1 MHSEDDEDSGLI
13 CATFTRYQGQPVSI
27 KSGVE
32 LEEDGSLCL
41 YFMEEDATNFE
52 GKEQY
57 TVISDS
63 PTSRD
68 FHVLFTTD
76 QFSEALQ
83 AYNELKASGCIDIPD
98 ELLKHQV
105 GDSIQVA
112 GINDNG
118 KFRYDVDGL
127 TNGNM
132 AILATCLYFLK
143 YQANGHHS
151 QWRPSPYGIPDTAIN
166 SCRLV
171 FARCS
176 P

>member
-1 MHSEDDEDSGLI
+1 MQKFSLLTLSAAPTPQIKD
-13 CATFTRYQGQPVSI
+13 QPISI

-32 LEEDGSLCL
+32 LLEED
-41 YFMEEDATNFE
+41 TINFE
-52 GKEQY
+52 GKDQY

-63 PTSRD
+63 PTCRD
-68 FHVLFTTD
+68 FNVLFTAD
-76 QFSEALQ
+76 QFSAALQ
-83 AYNELKASGCIDIPD
+83 AYNELKASGCIDIAD

-143 YQANGHHS
+143 YQTNEYSLNMAS
-151 QWRPSPYGIPDTAIN
+151 DLADLYGTIVTI
-166 SCRLV
+166 
-171 FARCS
+171 
-176 P
+176 

>member
-68 FHVLFTTD
+68 FNVLFTAD

-83 AYNELKASGCIDIPD
+83 AYNELKASGCMTPAVNSVQ
-98 ELLKHQV
+98 LNL
-105 GDSIQVA
+105 GDFSYA
-112 GINDNG
+112 
-118 KFRYDVDGL
+118 
-127 TNGNM
+127 
-132 AILATCLYFLK
+132 A
-143 YQANGHHS
+143 
-151 QWRPSPYGIPDTAIN
+151 
-166 SCRLV
+166 
-171 FARCS
+171 
-176 P
+176 

>member
-1 MHSEDDEDSGLI
+1 MHSEVENEDSGLI

-68 FHVLFTTD
+68 FNVLFTAD

-143 YQANGHHS
+143 YQANEYALNMAS
-151 QWRPSPYGIPDTAIN
+151 DLADLYGSIVTI
-166 SCRLV
+166 
-171 FARCS
+171 
-176 P
+176 